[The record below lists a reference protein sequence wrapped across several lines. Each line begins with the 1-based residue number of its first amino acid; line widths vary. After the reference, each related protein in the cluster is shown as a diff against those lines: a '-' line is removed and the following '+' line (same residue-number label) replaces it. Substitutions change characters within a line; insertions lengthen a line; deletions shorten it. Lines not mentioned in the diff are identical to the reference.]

1 MQSHSRTPHSKEES
15 ILFSSA
21 PMSDADGGWPS
32 VKFPSRYQGMKRA
45 VDAVISSILAVVA
58 LPIVLICAF
67 LIRMTSHGP
76 AFYTQVR
83 LGRFGKPFR
92 IWKLRTMIHNCEL
105 TSGAR
110 WAMRNDPRATPV
122 GRFLR
127 ITHLDE
133 LPQLWN
139 VLKGDMSMVGPR
151 PERPEFV
158 PVLEDAIP
166 EYRKRLLIRPG
177 VTGVSQIYLPPDTG
191 IASVRKKLVY
201 DLHYIRNMG
210 LWLDLRL
217 MIATGLQ
224 AVGLPCRFVR
234 RILLLP
240 RPMLIEQP
248 IVVEK
253 AGVHPKLPVAETFGD
268 LSYETRS

>member
-1 MQSHSRTPHSKEES
+1 MQPHSRVPHSKEES
-15 ILFSSA
+15 FLFSSEPLSA
-21 PMSDADGGWPS
+21 AIEGGPS
-32 VKFPSRYQGMKRA
+32 VDFPSRYLGLKRLIDVA
-45 VDAVISSILAVVA
+45 FSLVIAVVA
-58 LPIVLICAF
+58 LPIVLMCAF

-210 LWLDLRL
+210 LWFDLRL
-217 MIATGLQ
+217 MVATAFQ
-224 AVGLPCRFVR
+224 AVGLPSRIVR
-234 RILLLP
+234 RILALP
-240 RPMLIEQP
+240 RPMSIEQP
-248 IVVEK
+248 VVIVK
-253 AGVHPKLPVAETFGD
+253 AGVHPESTVPETFGD